1 MVQCKKC
8 LIEARLV
15 NSTAA
20 ERLPK
25 SRGKGAGAEAD
36 VVATVPLAVRRI
48 SALLSL
54 MRRAIQYRLPFS
66 GAVVVAF
73 AAAFFH
79 LVYYNRGIKI

>member
-1 MVQCKKC
+1 MK
-8 LIEARLV
+8 
-15 NSTAA
+15 STAG

-25 SRGKGAGAEAD
+25 PRGKGTGAEVGA
-36 VVATVPLAVRRI
+36 VAGVWLAVRRI

-54 MRRAIQYRLPFS
+54 MRRAIQYRLRFL

-79 LVYYNRGIKI
+79 LVNYNRGIKI